1 MITYIIKLTVC
12 SALLLLVYRLLLQ
25 REKMYAF
32 NRAYLLFSILFS
44 LLVPFLTFEV
54 RVAGAAPEEILLPL
68 NTPVDT
74 PDPAQAVVTK
84 TSSLTLAQV
93 AIVIY
98 LLITTLLLVRFLRNL
113 YHIRRAITGNKVLHY
128 NGAKLILTNHNIP
141 AHTFLS
147 CIFISQ
153 ADYNNPTTRTILL
166 THELSHVRQ
175 KHSWD
180 VLFIELL
187 LVVCWFNPSLIFYK
201 RSMQLNHELQA
212 DDAVIKTHDD
222 IPGYQHLLL
231 DKIEQQFA
239 TPLTSPFNYFI
250 TKKRLTM
257 MTKSPNSKRIVCL
270 QLALLPL
277 FIAGTFLFSSRT
289 YAQVKAPE
297 KKKPENTTPT
307 VEEPK
312 DTVRR
317 VGTIMFE
324 KQYPSGPG
332 ISAEELKEFNAIL
345 DRSTTGGQKHL
356 SFKFSKEDKIRL
368 KTLYSTM
375 STEQRK
381 DFPALMF
388 TKRPVRKSPT
398 ARQLQSWQD
407 PKMYGVWINNKRV
420 SNDVLTNYKPA
431 DFALYYVSKLSK
443 NAVNYGKHYVQI
455 DLHTQD
461 DYDKTYKDDELMVFV
476 LKVAPVYRAVKE

>member
-1 MITYIIKLTVC
+1 MITYVIKLTVC

-44 LLVPFLTFEV
+44 LMIPFITFEV
-54 RVAGAAPEEILLPL
+54 QVGGIVPEEILLPL
-68 NTPVDT
+68 NIPFDA
-74 PDPAQAVVTK
+74 PDPAQAAVTK
-84 TSSLTLAQV
+84 TTSLTLEQI
-93 AIVIY
+93 AITIY
-98 LLITTLLLVRFLRNL
+98 LLITTMLLIRFLRNL
-113 YHIRRAITGNKVLHY
+113 YRIRRAIAGNKILHY
-128 NGAKLILTNHNIP
+128 NGAKLILTNRDIP

-147 CIFISQ
+147 YIFISQ
-153 ADYNNPTTRTILL
+153 EDYDNPATRNILL

-180 VLFIELL
+180 VLFIEIL
-187 LVVCWFNPSLIFYK
+187 LVVCWFNPSLVFYK

-257 MTKSPNSKRIVCL
+257 MTKSPNNRRIACL

-277 FIAGTFLFSSRT
+277 FIAALFLFSSRT

-297 KKKPENTTPT
+297 KKKTENTTPIK
-307 VEEPK
+307 EPK
-312 DTVRR
+312 DTVREI
-317 VGTIMFE
+317 GTIFFE

-356 SFKFSKEDKIRL
+356 SYKFSKEDKIRL
-368 KTLYSTM
+368 KALYSTM

-381 DFPALMF
+381 GYPALMF
-388 TKRPVRKSPT
+388 SKRPARKSPT
-398 ARQLQSWQD
+398 AQQLQNWQD
-407 PKMYGVWINNKRV
+407 PKMYGVWIDGKRV
-420 SNDVLTNYKPA
+420 SNDVLANYKPA

-455 DLHTQD
+455 DLHTPE
-461 DYDKTYKDDELMVFV
+461 DYDRTYKDDELLVFV
-476 LKVAPVYRAVKE
+476 LKRVPVREAVKEQ